1 MTFDEFAAAA
11 KHLEHITDCT
21 IEACSYGVQIIT
33 EAYIAN
39 DDGSCIERGRGLVL
53 LTVAMEQI
61 EDTRWSAPGPWLL
74 QSFERVFKVKHQGF
88 TRYATQEEIA
98 RHKSAE
104 KEAATC

>member
-11 KHLEHITDCT
+11 KQLEHITDCT

-53 LTVAMEQI
+53 LTM
-61 EDTRWSAPGPWLL
+61 D
-74 QSFERVFKVKHQGF
+74 QGLSPL
-88 TRYATQEEIA
+88 A
-98 RHKSAE
+98 RGNPNHPACC
-104 KEAATC
+104 TGR

>member
-11 KHLEHITDCT
+11 KQLEHITDCT

-39 DDGSCIERGRGLVL
+39 DDGSCIERRRGLVL
-53 LTVAMEQI
+53 LTMEQI

-74 QSFERVFKVKHQGF
+74 KSFERGFEVKHQGF

-104 KEAATC
+104 QEFATC